1 MNNSAN
7 SNMYYHA
14 IDRAWTLYARHL
26 DGNRDGFICVV
37 GNNDLSGV
45 ARNALE
51 ASMEKLG
58 YGSRACTFIALVDA
72 SAEAGAP
79 LSAQQ
84 LLELIELLDP
94 AILIAADEESA
105 RALSEA
111 FRTKIPLFDLSRIAG
126 RATVAFSSFQGMLDS
141 MPDKQKAWATLKRL
155 AR

>member
-14 IDRAWTLYARHL
+14 IDKAWTLYARHL
-26 DGNRDGFICVV
+26 DGNRDGFICVI
-37 GNNDLSGV
+37 GSTALSEV

-58 YGSRACTFIALVDA
+58 YGFRACTFISLVDT
-72 SAEAGAP
+72 SADVAAP
-79 LSAQQ
+79 LSARQ

-111 FRTKIPLFDLSRIAG
+111 FHTKIPLIDLSHIAG
-126 RATVAFSSFQGMLDS
+126 RATVAFTSFQGMLGS
-141 MPDKQKAWATLKRL
+141 MADKQKAWATLKRL

>member
-7 SNMYYHA
+7 SNMYYHT
-14 IDRAWTLYARHL
+14 IDRAWDLYACHL
-26 DGNRDGFICVV
+26 EGNRDGFICVIS
-37 GNNDLSGV
+37 NASLSDA

-58 YGSRACTFIALVDA
+58 YGSRACTFISLADA
-72 SAEAGAP
+72 SSDAVAP
-79 LSAQQ
+79 LSAQT

-94 AILIAADEESA
+94 AILVAADAESA

-111 FRTKIPLFDLSRIAG
+111 FRTRLPLFDLSHIAG
-126 RATVAFSSFQGMLDS
+126 RATVAFASFTGMLDS
-141 MPDKQKAWATLKRL
+141 MPNKQKAWAILKRL